1 MRAPTIRAAAV
12 KILAFV
18 FLCIL
23 PTSGANLIA
32 GPEIEGRRFAEVLHG
47 EPAGTASSGQLDWEG
62 EGLVRIVIVRPEPA
76 AGKGGDSLLRVM
88 IANEGRREF
97 KMSPKDTWSALSDD
111 GTRLPLE
118 QPEAEEGAGPLARA
132 TLPPGESLTFLLA
145 LPKGLATPPLA
156 FEYKSHELR
165 TAIWIA
171 DRYEPPVAVLKV
183 PPAFPTEGLPADQLN
198 VATASVMVGRD
209 GMPEFVSEAG
219 PASSKP
225 PATPGQAARS
235 ALAQWS
241 FKPALVNGV
250 ATRAMFR
257 RTFLFQRRSVVRSTF
272 ALPPKDMKTQ
282 LARLLPESFTYVV
295 PFLSTAGFVMVGK
308 PWAGEGL
315 KGDRAVLLRYG
326 AASGGAGSW
335 VTVGFLSLVR
345 KESGSSCP
353 CTWWITREG
362 EAEEFLKWLG
372 SKLGLEPVGTARFV
386 PQGSDLIPSGY
397 PEEEGKGA
405 WDRAALRRLLAVA
418 RTAADAEAEGSN
430 APAPAEGATVTAA
443 LPREG
448 DFLRRTRPV
457 SVEGD
462 VAPPQLVS
470 RKQPRYPEAAL
481 RSHLQGRV
489 VLDAVIDEAGEVT
502 DLEIL
507 KSIPMLDFP
516 SIDAV
521 CCWKYDPAIK
531 AGRPVP
537 VIFSIFVDYS
547 VGR

>member
-1 MRAPTIRAAAV
+1 MRAPTIRGAAV
-12 KILAFV
+12 KTFAV
-18 FLCIL
+18 VCLCIL
-23 PTSGANLIA
+23 PTSGIDPVA

-47 EPAGTASSGQLDWEG
+47 EPSGTASSGQLDWEG
-62 EGLVRIVIVRPEPA
+62 DGLVRIVIVRPDPA
-76 AGKGGDSLLRVM
+76 ARGGGDALLRVM

-118 QPEAEEGAGPLARA
+118 QPEAGAGASPLARA
-132 TLPPGESLTFLLA
+132 TLPPGESLTFVLA
-145 LPKGLATPPLA
+145 LPKGLTTPPLA

-171 DRYEPPVAVLKV
+171 DRYEPPVAVLRV
-183 PPAFPTEGLPADQLN
+183 PPVFPTEGLPADQLN

-209 GMPEFVSEAG
+209 GMPEFVSVAG
-219 PASSKP
+219 PSSSKP

-241 FKPALVNGV
+241 FTPALVNGV
-250 ATRAMFR
+250 PTRAMFR
-257 RTFLFQRRSVVRSTF
+257 GTFLFQRRSVVRSTF
-272 ALPPKDMKTQ
+272 PLPPKEMKTR

-295 PFLSTAGFVMVGK
+295 PFLTMPGFVMAGK
-308 PWAGEGL
+308 PWTREGL

-362 EAEEFLKWLG
+362 EDEEFLKWLG
-372 SKLGLEPVGTARFV
+372 SKLGVEPGATARFV

-405 WDRAALRRLLAVA
+405 WDRAALRRLLAAA
-418 RTAADAEAEGSN
+418 RDAADAGAEGRN
-430 APAPAEGATVTAA
+430 APASGEGPTITAS
-443 LPREG
+443 LPRER
-448 DFLRRTRPV
+448 DFLRGTKPV

-489 VLDAVIDEAGEVT
+489 ILDAVIDEAGEVT

-507 KSIPMLDFP
+507 KSIPMLDLP

-521 CCWKYDPAIK
+521 CCWRYDPAIK